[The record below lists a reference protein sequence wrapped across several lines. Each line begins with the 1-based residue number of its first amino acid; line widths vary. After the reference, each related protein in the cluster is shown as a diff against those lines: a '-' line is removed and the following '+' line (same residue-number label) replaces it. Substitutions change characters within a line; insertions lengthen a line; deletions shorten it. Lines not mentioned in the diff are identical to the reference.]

1 MQGGTGLF
9 TNLLGAALK
18 GTAASAQRKE
28 ARKIMQKI
36 GEMPPETLAP
46 ELLENK
52 ANAEIY
58 AKAGMP
64 SEQYNLAQKNIRN
77 QQLNSIVSA
86 QGRRSAGMLI
96 PGIQQATND
105 AMLKLDSENARM
117 RMGNRDRLT
126 RVNDQIGNRKGQI
139 YRNYLQNY
147 YLPNLNYARALNGA
161 GYQNAISG
169 IEQGVGGIASAMGG
183 SGGGSG
189 SSGLFGGGSF
199 GSSGASGSW

>member
-105 AMLKLDSENARM
+105 AMLKLDSENARI
-117 RMGNRDRLT
+117 RRDNQGRLMN
-126 RVNDQIGNRKGQI
+126 VNSDIGRRRNDI
-139 YRNYLQNY
+139 YRNFLNNY
-147 YLPNLNYARALNGA
+147 YIPNLNYARALNGA
-161 GYQNAISG
+161 GYQNAIAG
-169 IEQGVGGIASAMGG
+169 VEQGVGGIAEAMGG
-183 SGGGSG
+183 MGGGG
-189 SSGLFGGGSF
+189 GKGFGGGKF
-199 GSSGASGSW
+199 GSGGASGSW